1 MITKHRNLIGLH
13 IQNND
18 FETQENCRNSLLDGN
33 TNDWKKEIKIDAET
47 PLGLMSG
54 NAIHSNFGD
63 VISLIQKA

>member
-1 MITKHRNLIGLH
+1 
-13 IQNND
+13 
-18 FETQENCRNSLLDGN
+18 LDAN

-63 VISLIQKA
+63 VISLIQRA

>member
-1 MITKHRNLIGLH
+1 
-13 IQNND
+13 
-18 FETQENCRNSLLDGN
+18 LDAK